1 MRPYSSWKIRNMRC
15 QSLLTGLAGG
25 LLLCGCALSTWQKDG
40 ATPENMRQDAA
51 QCDSDARSTGAIYS
65 PGSFNRGGSDPYS
78 MNGGVDAN
86 RAVREM
92 NAINLCMR
100 AKGYVE
106 VPMR

>member
-1 MRPYSSWKIRNMRC
+1 MRVRF
-15 QSLLTGLAGG
+15 LLTSMACG
-25 LLLCGCALSTWQKDG
+25 LLLCGCALSTWHKDG
-40 ATPENMRQDAA
+40 TTPETMRQDAA
-51 QCDSDARSTGAIYS
+51 HCDSDARSTASIYS
-65 PGSFNRGGSDPYS
+65 PGNFNRGGSDPFS

-92 NAINLCMR
+92 TAINLCMR